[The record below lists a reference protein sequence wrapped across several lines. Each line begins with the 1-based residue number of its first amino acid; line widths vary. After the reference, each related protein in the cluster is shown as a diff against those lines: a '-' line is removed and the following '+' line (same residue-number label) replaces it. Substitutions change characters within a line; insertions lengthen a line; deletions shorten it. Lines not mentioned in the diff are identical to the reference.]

1 MKVTIVTGKSGSGR
15 TAYLF
20 KKFKKD
26 QDNFVVTTD
35 SSVYF
40 IEKLMSEKGIPG
52 KCVGISSLA
61 KSVYQEMGGI
71 SEDLISNEMQII
83 LLTDIMKNNYSK
95 LSTLKVISYNNGIV
109 DDISSFINEC
119 LIQNIKPVD
128 LEFIADKLGSLSYNK
143 MKDIAFIYAEYLK
156 VLKEKHFVN
165 NIIFTKKVINIL
177 KGNSFRYKN
186 VYIDSLNKYN
196 PLNLA
201 LIKQLVTSSEESVIA
216 FSTASA
222 KSYIYQIYKNS
233 MEAYVDFDKYISD
246 LEGCV
251 IERVNLKV
259 EKESETG
266 INIIKNELFNRD
278 TKTKSE
284 LDDVVLH
291 EASTIYKEIDF
302 VASKI
307 KDLLTQGYSY
317 DDIIVTSIDMPLYKN
332 VISNAFNK
340 KNINYY
346 YYKNKKANQTV
357 FFDFM
362 NNIFNILNNGL
373 KVEYILKLMNI
384 NYFNFSDEEIVL
396 TTNFFLRFGNDLD
409 IAMKNGEI
417 YDVDNYV
424 YVNSVIN
431 KIQGFVNQLSDKFN
445 YCHLYSDFTEALYNY
460 WDKLKL
466 QEVFFEQ
473 YSQMAGK
480 RPQLANEIAETW
492 NVFINILD
500 DINLLNVGKTCTLKN
515 FIDVFNKF
523 CEKSSVLNSQE
534 YCDEVK
540 VLDLKDAQNRKSK
553 ICFVIGCN
561 EGKFPFN
568 IAEGLIT
575 EKEIILINELLKKNL
590 ITTQEKMDDAYL
602 GIYSTLILPSDK
614 LILTW
619 AANDTEA
626 RPMRSA
632 SILNNVVKTFEKNF
646 VKEKKYYDNDKE
658 EVFFD
663 LLNNLGEYKQ
673 TGICPEE
680 VDSEYWALSSDPNYS
695 ERLNNVILN
704 SVHDKNRINSDNVVD
719 SYKEKKFW
727 AVTRIERFNQCAFK
741 HYIEYALLPKYQK
754 LFEETAANKGNF
766 YHNILNNIF
775 SYIIDNN
782 IPIYTLS
789 YEGFKGIAEGIIDKN
804 ISSHNENILESNIAL
819 SIEKDKMKRKIL
831 KTAWNALLQLKES
844 DFEVFKTEFKIGKDI
859 PLTLTLSNGETVNL
873 IGVID
878 RIDKADINGKNYVR
892 IIDYKSGLASF
903 SNEKVLL
910 GLQLQLPVY
919 MKSIVDDYAPAG
931 VYYSKILDPVK
942 DIDNPSENISKKYQL
957 NGVTVSD
964 MDVLAASDRLLDGAG
979 SSSDIIQAEIT
990 TKGEISKR
998 SKVLT
1003 EDEFNEFLDNA
1014 EKVVIE
1020 SIDKILSGE
1029 TTANPLK
1036 LSDFDACEY
1045 CQYKS
1050 ICHIN

>member
-201 LIKQLVTSSEESVIA
+201 LIKQLITSSEESVIA

-259 EKESETG
+259 EKENETG

-445 YCHLYSDFTEALYNY
+445 YCHLYSDFTEALYN
-460 WDKLKL
+460 
-466 QEVFFEQ
+466 
-473 YSQMAGK
+473 
-480 RPQLANEIAETW
+480 
-492 NVFINILD
+492 
-500 DINLLNVGKTCTLKN
+500 
-515 FIDVFNKF
+515 
-523 CEKSSVLNSQE
+523 
-534 YCDEVK
+534 
-540 VLDLKDAQNRKSK
+540 
-553 ICFVIGCN
+553 
-561 EGKFPFN
+561 
-568 IAEGLIT
+568 
-575 EKEIILINELLKKNL
+575 
-590 ITTQEKMDDAYL
+590 
-602 GIYSTLILPSDK
+602 
-614 LILTW
+614 
-619 AANDTEA
+619 
-626 RPMRSA
+626 
-632 SILNNVVKTFEKNF
+632 
-646 VKEKKYYDNDKE
+646 
-658 EVFFD
+658 
-663 LLNNLGEYKQ
+663 
-673 TGICPEE
+673 
-680 VDSEYWALSSDPNYS
+680 
-695 ERLNNVILN
+695 
-704 SVHDKNRINSDNVVD
+704 
-719 SYKEKKFW
+719 
-727 AVTRIERFNQCAFK
+727 
-741 HYIEYALLPKYQK
+741 
-754 LFEETAANKGNF
+754 
-766 YHNILNNIF
+766 
-775 SYIIDNN
+775 
-782 IPIYTLS
+782 
-789 YEGFKGIAEGIIDKN
+789 
-804 ISSHNENILESNIAL
+804 
-819 SIEKDKMKRKIL
+819 
-831 KTAWNALLQLKES
+831 
-844 DFEVFKTEFKIGKDI
+844 
-859 PLTLTLSNGETVNL
+859 
-873 IGVID
+873 
-878 RIDKADINGKNYVR
+878 
-892 IIDYKSGLASF
+892 
-903 SNEKVLL
+903 
-910 GLQLQLPVY
+910 
-919 MKSIVDDYAPAG
+919 
-931 VYYSKILDPVK
+931 
-942 DIDNPSENISKKYQL
+942 
-957 NGVTVSD
+957 
-964 MDVLAASDRLLDGAG
+964 
-979 SSSDIIQAEIT
+979 
-990 TKGEISKR
+990 
-998 SKVLT
+998 
-1003 EDEFNEFLDNA
+1003 
-1014 EKVVIE
+1014 
-1020 SIDKILSGE
+1020 
-1029 TTANPLK
+1029 
-1036 LSDFDACEY
+1036 
-1045 CQYKS
+1045 
-1050 ICHIN
+1050 

>member
-196 PLNLA
+196 TLNLA

-259 EKESETG
+259 EKENETG

-373 KVEYILKLMNI
+373 KVEYIL
-384 NYFNFSDEEIVL
+384 NFQISRL
-396 TTNFFLRFGNDLD
+396 GGAR
-409 IAMKNGEI
+409 
-417 YDVDNYV
+417 
-424 YVNSVIN
+424 
-431 KIQGFVNQLSDKFN
+431 
-445 YCHLYSDFTEALYNY
+445 
-460 WDKLKL
+460 
-466 QEVFFEQ
+466 
-473 YSQMAGK
+473 
-480 RPQLANEIAETW
+480 
-492 NVFINILD
+492 
-500 DINLLNVGKTCTLKN
+500 
-515 FIDVFNKF
+515 
-523 CEKSSVLNSQE
+523 
-534 YCDEVK
+534 K
-540 VLDLKDAQNRKSK
+540 VR
-553 ICFVIGCN
+553 
-561 EGKFPFN
+561 
-568 IAEGLIT
+568 
-575 EKEIILINELLKKNL
+575 
-590 ITTQEKMDDAYL
+590 
-602 GIYSTLILPSDK
+602 
-614 LILTW
+614 
-619 AANDTEA
+619 
-626 RPMRSA
+626 
-632 SILNNVVKTFEKNF
+632 
-646 VKEKKYYDNDKE
+646 
-658 EVFFD
+658 
-663 LLNNLGEYKQ
+663 YK
-673 TGICPEE
+673 
-680 VDSEYWALSSDPNYS
+680 
-695 ERLNNVILN
+695 
-704 SVHDKNRINSDNVVD
+704 
-719 SYKEKKFW
+719 
-727 AVTRIERFNQCAFK
+727 
-741 HYIEYALLPKYQK
+741 
-754 LFEETAANKGNF
+754 
-766 YHNILNNIF
+766 
-775 SYIIDNN
+775 
-782 IPIYTLS
+782 
-789 YEGFKGIAEGIIDKN
+789 
-804 ISSHNENILESNIAL
+804 
-819 SIEKDKMKRKIL
+819 
-831 KTAWNALLQLKES
+831 
-844 DFEVFKTEFKIGKDI
+844 
-859 PLTLTLSNGETVNL
+859 
-873 IGVID
+873 
-878 RIDKADINGKNYVR
+878 
-892 IIDYKSGLASF
+892 
-903 SNEKVLL
+903 
-910 GLQLQLPVY
+910 
-919 MKSIVDDYAPAG
+919 
-931 VYYSKILDPVK
+931 
-942 DIDNPSENISKKYQL
+942 
-957 NGVTVSD
+957 
-964 MDVLAASDRLLDGAG
+964 
-979 SSSDIIQAEIT
+979 
-990 TKGEISKR
+990 
-998 SKVLT
+998 
-1003 EDEFNEFLDNA
+1003 
-1014 EKVVIE
+1014 
-1020 SIDKILSGE
+1020 
-1029 TTANPLK
+1029 
-1036 LSDFDACEY
+1036 
-1045 CQYKS
+1045 
-1050 ICHIN
+1050 